1 MLANCEQNHIVIN
14 IITIVI
20 IIIIIVVIIVAIIT
34 ARFRYRYQTVAM
46 YRRCIVRLDLVLY
59 ICVAA
64 LRRKACF
71 LIVFVQLPI
80 VYSRGA

>member
-34 ARFRYRYQTVAM
+34 ARFRCRYQTVAM
-46 YRRCIVRLDLVLY
+46 YRRCNVRLDLVLY

-80 VYSRGA
+80 VYSQGA

>member
-14 IITIVI
+14 IIIIVI
-20 IIIIIVVIIVAIIT
+20 IIIIVAIIR

-80 VYSRGA
+80 VYSQGA